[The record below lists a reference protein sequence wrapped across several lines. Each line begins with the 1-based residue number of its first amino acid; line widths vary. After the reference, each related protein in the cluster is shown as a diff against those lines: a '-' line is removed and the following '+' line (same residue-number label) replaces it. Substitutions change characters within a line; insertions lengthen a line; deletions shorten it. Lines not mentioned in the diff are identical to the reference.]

1 MTTMTSLRDEI
12 GAAMEKGQWY
22 STHKLQHIN
31 VKDIVDELL
40 LALSGMLGD
49 NKSLF
54 NRISRW
60 LEREF
65 MSRSIYVFLDHFS
78 GLFDRMVKTGADE
91 TSLGILIDALAAVP
105 KDSEE
110 QPDVSVADVVSR
122 TAFRKSPLYAS
133 FVAHR
138 TSQLLQ
144 RAKGA
149 MGE

>member
-12 GAAMEKGQWY
+12 GAAIEKWQWY

-31 VKDIVDELL
+31 VKDLVDELWTCQAC
-40 LALSGMLGD
+40 LATTNPCSTG
-49 NKSLF
+49 
-54 NRISRW
+54 SRCGW
-60 LEREF
+60 KREF
-65 MSRSIYVFLDHFS
+65 MSRSIYVFLEHFS
-78 GLFDRMVKTGADE
+78 GLFGRMVKAGADE

-122 TAFRKSPLYAS
+122 TSFRKSPLYAS

-138 TSQLLQ
+138 TSQLLE